1 MSKED
6 ILKLMQNYVLQL
18 KAMSERGL
26 IIKEELEKMNEA
38 DSKWYE
44 ENFSKWLKENNL
56 LQR

>member
-1 MSKED
+1 MSREE

-26 IIKEELEKMNEA
+26 IIKEELLKMTEE

-44 ENFSKWLKENNL
+44 ENFSKWLKDNNL
-56 LQR
+56 IQK